1 MLGKIFRS
9 KKAEYFVEFGDSKD
23 TQAPQAESEPAP
35 QAEAESVK
43 PAKAKATK
51 AKTKASPA
59 AHPLTTAVAPPPKPA
74 PAKEPAPLYPGQV
87 KTPAGM
93 TFATEHLMPQST
105 TTRRGP
111 GPSMAMFTNMASQ
124 MNRS

>member
-23 TQAPQAESEPAP
+23 TQAPQAESDSAP

-51 AKTKASPA
+51 AKASSA
-59 AHPLTTAVAPPPKPA
+59 AQPLTTAVAPPPPKPA